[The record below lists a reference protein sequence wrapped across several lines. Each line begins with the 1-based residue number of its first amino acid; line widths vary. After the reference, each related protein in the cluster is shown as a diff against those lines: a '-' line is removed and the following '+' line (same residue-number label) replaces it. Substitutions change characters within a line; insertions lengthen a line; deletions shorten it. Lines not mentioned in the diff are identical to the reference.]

1 LDKCDWGENG
11 SFWFVLKT
19 IDVNMKIVDQK
30 QNLIHDHFYLQN
42 VNKHVLYLKI
52 LNIDNWLFITLF
64 SSIKFKL
71 RRTL

>member
-1 LDKCDWGENG
+1 
-11 SFWFVLKT
+11 VLKM
-19 IDVNMKIVDQK
+19 IEVNMKIVDQK

-52 LNIDNWLFITLF
+52 LNIDNWLFLTLF

-71 RRTL
+71 RWTL